1 MRGVHPQAVWACS
14 MWAMTIGGMMCRSAP
29 RQDRPAAAE
38 ARGLPVTDGRV
49 E

>member
-1 MRGVHPQAVWACS
+1 MLDVGDDDQGV
-14 MWAMTIGGMMCRSAP
+14 MCRSAP
-29 RQDRPAAAE
+29 RQDRPAE